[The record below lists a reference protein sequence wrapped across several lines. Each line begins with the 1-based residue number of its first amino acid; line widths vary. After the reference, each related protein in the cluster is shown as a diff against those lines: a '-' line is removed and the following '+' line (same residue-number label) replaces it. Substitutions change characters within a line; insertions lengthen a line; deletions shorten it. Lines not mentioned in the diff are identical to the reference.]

1 MNLHQLEREYFKRW
15 TNGREQAS
23 SIVIKNNE
31 DMTKVN
37 EIRKQETKD
46 YEIWLMLK
54 GILREENKQYLRE
67 HDELHYGRKK

>member
-1 MNLHQLEREYFKRW
+1 MNLHQLERVYFKKW

-23 SIVIKNNE
+23 SIVVRNDE
-31 DMTKVN
+31 DMAKVTA
-37 EIRKQETKD
+37 IRKQETKD

-67 HDELHYGRKK
+67 KDELHYGRKK

>member
-1 MNLHQLEREYFKRW
+1 MKYNELEREYFKRW

-23 SIVIKNNE
+23 SIVVKNDE
-31 DMTKVN
+31 DMAKVTA
-37 EIRKQETKD
+37 IRKQETKD

-67 HDELHYGRKK
+67 KDELHYGRKK

>member
-1 MNLHQLEREYFKRW
+1 MKIYQLEKEYYKKW
-15 TNGREQAS
+15 TEGKDKAK
-23 SIVIKNNE
+23 SIVVRNDE
-31 DMTKVN
+31 DMAKVTA
-37 EIRKQETKD
+37 IRKQETKD

>member
-1 MNLHQLEREYFKRW
+1 MKYNELEREYFKRW

-23 SIVIKNNE
+23 SIVVRNDE
-31 DMTKVN
+31 DMAKVTG
-37 EIRKQETKD
+37 IRKQETKD

-67 HDELHYGRKK
+67 KDELHYGRKK

>member
-1 MNLHQLEREYFKRW
+1 MKYNELEREYFKRW

-23 SIVIKNNE
+23 SIVVRNDE
-31 DMTKVN
+31 DMAKVTA
-37 EIRKQETKD
+37 IRKQETKD

-67 HDELHYGRKK
+67 KDELHYGRKK

>member
-1 MNLHQLEREYFKRW
+1 M
-15 TNGREQAS
+15 A
-23 SIVIKNNE
+23 
-31 DMTKVN
+31 KVN

-67 HDELHYGRKK
+67 KDELHYGRKK